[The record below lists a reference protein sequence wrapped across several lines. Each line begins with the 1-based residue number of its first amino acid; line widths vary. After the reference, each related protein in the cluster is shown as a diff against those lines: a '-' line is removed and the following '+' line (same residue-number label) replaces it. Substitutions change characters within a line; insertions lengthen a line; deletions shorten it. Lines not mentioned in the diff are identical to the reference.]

1 MNTPTTL
8 NTATTEHHDP
18 YLAHHF
24 DSPEQQNASA
34 KVGMWVFLATE
45 ILMFGG
51 LFCAYAVYRH
61 LHPDVFEFCAGKY
74 LNTTLGAI
82 NTLILITSSFTM
94 AWGVRAAQLN
104 QKKVL
109 IACLSLTLLGA
120 AGFLGIKAVEYRAKW
135 VEHVWVGAW
144 NQYNADYTGPDKV
157 SSTPSP
163 TAAAPASRPI
173 DPHLLVEDANAG
185 TANESKIKPRF
196 AVDTALAAP
205 PVATASAQRVDYDDL
220 STPDKQRVNAFF
232 SCYFLMT
239 GLHGIHVI
247 VGMGVITWILRRSL
261 RGEFNARYN
270 TPVDLVGLYWHLVD
284 LIWIFLFPLFYLI
297 H

>member
-1 MNTPTTL
+1 MS
-8 NTATTEHHDP
+8 TATTAHHDP

-24 DSPEQQNASA
+24 DSSEQQNASA

-104 QKKVL
+104 QKKLL
-109 IACLSLTLLGA
+109 IGCLSLTLLGG
-120 AGFLGIKAVEYRAKW
+120 AGFLGIKAVEYRDKW
-135 VEHVWVGAW
+135 VEHVWVGQW
-144 NQYNADYTGPDKV
+144 NQYNADYTGSDKV
-157 SSTPSP
+157 EPNASSAARTP
-163 TAAAPASRPI
+163 APDTRPI
-173 DPHLLVEDANAG
+173 DPHLATADPNTG
-185 TANESKIKPRF
+185 TANESKIKPHF
-196 AVDTALAAP
+196 TVDTSLAAP
-205 PVATASAQRVDYDDL
+205 PSAVSASRETVAYENL
-220 STPDKQRVNAFF
+220 STPDKKRVNAFF

-239 GLHGIHVI
+239 GLHGIHVV
-247 VGMGVITWILRRSL
+247 VGMGLISWLLRRSL
-261 RGEFNARYN
+261 KGEFNARYN